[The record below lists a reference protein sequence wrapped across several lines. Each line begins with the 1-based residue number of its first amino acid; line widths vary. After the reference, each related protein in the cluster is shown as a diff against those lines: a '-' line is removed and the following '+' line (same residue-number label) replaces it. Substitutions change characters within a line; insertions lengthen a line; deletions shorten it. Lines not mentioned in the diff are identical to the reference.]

1 MDVVDFWQAAK
12 LGDSAR
18 LQELLDEGQPID
30 EEQNGGTAMYWAQYY
45 LREDAMQLLL
55 DRGADPNRRES
66 VGKFTPL
73 HASAFHEEDCVGS
86 GPRRRRWP

>member
-1 MDVVDFWQAAK
+1 MVNLPPTCQAHDFREMCEQ
-12 LGDSAR
+12 
-18 LQELLDEGQPID
+18 LLGQPID

-66 VGKFTPL
+66 VGQFTPL